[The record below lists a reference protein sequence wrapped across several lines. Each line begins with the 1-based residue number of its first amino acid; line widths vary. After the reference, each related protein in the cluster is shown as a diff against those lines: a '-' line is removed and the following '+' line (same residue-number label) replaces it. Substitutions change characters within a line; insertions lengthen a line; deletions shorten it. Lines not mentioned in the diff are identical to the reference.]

1 MNINFFN
8 EKNLLKTKNTKRE
21 IVPMRGDLVSFVRDS
36 YYVVVSIEHHYENE
50 IIIIRLDKV

>member
-1 MNINFFN
+1 MSIQFICN
-8 EKNLLKTKNTKRE
+8 KDLLKTKNAKRE